1 MSRVAII
8 LTGPQSRAQA
18 KLWVD
23 KAPKF
28 CRFELK
34 ESKRTLP
41 QNALMWSLLTELA
54 RKLDWQGQRYSA
66 DDWKDYAMHAL
77 KRGRWMPS
85 EDGGMVPIGMRTSD
99 LSVEEMGDLIEFLHA
114 FAARNGIVWDFD
126 GRAEAAAN
134 NPASEAAA

>member
-8 LTGPQSRAQA
+8 LKSPQSRAQA
-18 KLWVD
+18 RLWVD
-23 KAPKF
+23 KAPDYT
-28 CRFELK
+28 RFELK

-54 RKLDWQGQRYSA
+54 RKLDWHGQKYSA

-99 LSVEEMGDLIEFLHA
+99 LSVEEMTDLIEFLWA
-114 FAARNGIVWDFD
+114 FGARHNITWDFD
-126 GRAEAAAN
+126 GREAVAGNSAATVS
-134 NPASEAAA
+134 A

>member
-8 LTGPQSRAQA
+8 LASPQSRAQA

-28 CRFELK
+28 TRFELK

-54 RKLDWQGQRYSA
+54 RKLDWHGQRYSA

-114 FAARNGIVWDFD
+114 FAARNGITWDFD
-126 GRAEAAAN
+126 GRDTVGGDAAVT
-134 NPASEAAA
+134 AS

>member
-8 LTGPQSRAQA
+8 LMGAQSRAQA

-23 KAPKF
+23 KAPTF
-28 CRFELK
+28 TRFELK

-54 RKLDWQGQRYSA
+54 RKLDWHGQRYSA

-77 KRGRWMPS
+77 KRSRWMPS
-85 EDGGMVPIGMRTSD
+85 EDAGMVPIGMRTSD
-99 LSVEEMGDLIEFLHA
+99 LGVSEMGELIEFLYA
-114 FAARNGIVWDFD
+114 FGARHDITWDFD
-126 GRAEAAAN
+126 GKGGGEANKLPAGAAA
-134 NPASEAAA
+134 